1 MELRH
6 LRYLATVVDERSVS
20 RAADRLGMTQP
31 PLSSAI
37 QQVEKEVGTPLLVRH
52 ARGVEPTEAGR
63 YLAGE
68 IRQIL
73 RHLDDAVARTAEVG
87 EGRVGR
93 ISIAA
98 EPIASWGWLPAVAR
112 AFTAGSPD
120 VALDVAAYPPEGVT
134 DSVRAER
141 VTVGMLYTVESAVLA
156 KTAAAGLQTAVSRR
170 EPLVLALPADHRLAS
185 SPVVDLH
192 DLAEDRW
199 VIPRPTPAVPGI
211 AELLT
216 RAWSEAG
223 TAPRAA
229 STTATPAEALALVT
243 GAGCVAALPA
253 SVRSV
258 ATSGVRL
265 AMPHRPLGDLEAV
278 VVWRDETPTAAL
290 REFLSSALRAP
301 EPDQLGSHLARPV
314 STEAE
319 LAAQFEDPPP
329 TFRG

>member
-141 VTVGMLYTVESAVLA
+141 VTVGMLYTIESAVLA

-192 DLAEDRW
+192 DLA
-199 VIPRPTPAVPGI
+199 
-211 AELLT
+211 
-216 RAWSEAG
+216 
-223 TAPRAA
+223 
-229 STTATPAEALALVT
+229 
-243 GAGCVAALPA
+243 
-253 SVRSV
+253 
-258 ATSGVRL
+258 
-265 AMPHRPLGDLEAV
+265 
-278 VVWRDETPTAAL
+278 
-290 REFLSSALRAP
+290 
-301 EPDQLGSHLARPV
+301 
-314 STEAE
+314 
-319 LAAQFEDPPP
+319 
-329 TFRG
+329 